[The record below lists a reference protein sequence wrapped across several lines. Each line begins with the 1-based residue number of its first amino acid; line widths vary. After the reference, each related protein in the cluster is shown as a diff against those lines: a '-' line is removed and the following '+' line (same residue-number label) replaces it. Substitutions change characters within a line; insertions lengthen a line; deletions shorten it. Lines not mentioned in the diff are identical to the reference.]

1 MESELKQNNKSL
13 LLKYGICFA
22 VAALITFIVFWFR
35 GFFTDRIDVNIQILS
50 DGFSISG
57 MIFLFIAGMMF
68 ISGEGGLIGV
78 SFVLRNV
85 ALIFIPAGRR
95 KHEVY
100 AKYRERKLGEI
111 KKSGDYCFLVTGLF
125 FFGIGVIMTVI
136 WYMNFY
142 NIA

>member
-1 MESELKQNNKSL
+1 MKQNNKSL
-13 LLKYGICFA
+13 LTKYGICFA
-22 VAALITFIVFWFR
+22 VAAFITFIIFWMR
-35 GFFTDRIDVNIQILS
+35 GFFTDRIEVNIQILS

-68 ISGEGGLIGV
+68 ISEEGGLIGI

-85 ALIFIPAGRR
+85 AMIFIPMGR
-95 KHEVY
+95 KNHEVY

-111 KKSGDYCFLVTGLF
+111 KKSGDHCFLVTGLI

-136 WYMNFY
+136 WYTKFY